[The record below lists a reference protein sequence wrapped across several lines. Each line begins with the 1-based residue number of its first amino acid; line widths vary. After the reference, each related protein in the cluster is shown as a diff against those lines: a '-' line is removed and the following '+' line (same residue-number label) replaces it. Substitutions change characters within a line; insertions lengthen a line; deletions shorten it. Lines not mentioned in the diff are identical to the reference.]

1 VKGWISRLERT
12 FPVRLG
18 KAYGSS
24 KAGQYAAGLAF
35 NAFMTMFPLM
45 LGILAIVGLVIRD
58 PHNQQQLQS
67 MLANLFPGDAQQS
80 ITSTLRG
87 VRQHSGLLGMLSVAG
102 LIWSGTGLFSAL
114 EFVLCEMFGVAARD
128 FLRQRVMA
136 LTMLAVFIVAVLVAV
151 VANSTLSFVRGVP
164 FLGPIVGAIVM
175 VGLMTIIYRVV
186 PNRTFRLA
194 DVLPGAVLAGLLI
207 EVVTLAFPVY
217 ARVVHGFNTYGAT
230 FALFFL
236 LATWLYFVCQ
246 FILLGAVVI
255 RMRLGRPE
263 KEGLV
268 PSPGDQ
274 LQETEGSRAVED
286 QRRAT
291 S

>member
-1 VKGWISRLERT
+1 VKGWISRLGRT
-12 FPVRLG
+12 FPVRLA

-80 ITSTLRG
+80 ISSTLRG
-87 VRQHSGLLGMLSVAG
+87 VQQHSGLLGVLSVAG
-102 LIWSGTGLFSAL
+102 LIWSGTGLLSAL
-114 EFVLCEMFGVAARD
+114 EFVLCEMFGVAPRD

-136 LTMLAVFIVAVLVAV
+136 LSMLAVFIVAVLVAV
-151 VANSTLSFVRGVP
+151 AANSTLSFARGVP
-164 FLGPIVGAIVM
+164 FLGPMVGAIVM
-175 VGLMTIIYRVV
+175 VGLVTIIYRVV

-207 EVVTLAFPVY
+207 EVVTLAFPIY
-217 ARVVHGFNTYGAT
+217 ARLVHGFNTYGAT

-255 RMRLGRPE
+255 RMRLGRPGE
-263 KEGLV
+263 EGLV

-274 LQETEGSRAVED
+274 LQNTEGSRAVED